1 MFLRRNAAK
10 YLCLKSL
17 KNVTLQTRDGN
28 IFLACGHLECYSVLS
43 KRFFLAQ
50 ITWVLKTCQ
59 IEKGPKKPANFC
71 HHIGVIEVRKSFL
84 VICVSPK

>member
-28 IFLACGHLECYSVLS
+28 IFLACGHKECGSFLA
-43 KRFFLAQ
+43 KRFFLSQ
-50 ITWVLKTCQ
+50 I
-59 IEKGPKKPANFC
+59 
-71 HHIGVIEVRKSFL
+71 IGSEF
-84 VICVSPK
+84 

>member
-1 MFLRRNAAK
+1 MFLKRNAAK

-28 IFLACGHLECYSVLS
+28 IFLACGHLECSSSLA
-43 KRFFLAQ
+43 KRFFLSQ

-59 IEKGPKKPANFC
+59 IENKTQKFC
-71 HHIGVIEVRKSFL
+71 FSQVVGFDVR
-84 VICVSPK
+84 IPNM

>member
-28 IFLACGHLECYSVLS
+28 IFLGCGHKVWHNLA
-43 KRFFLAQ
+43 KRFFLSQ
-50 ITWVLKTCQ
+50 I
-59 IEKGPKKPANFC
+59 
-71 HHIGVIEVRKSFL
+71 IGFEF
-84 VICVSPK
+84 